1 MAVPETPHESAAAKF
16 AYRLRKLRNERGLS
30 AKDVAAACFVSRE
43 TISAIET
50 RRLPPRLDTAQR
62 LDQFFDLTELAYFE
76 DCYHDILREATWSPF
91 RHYKAQEALAQAIR
105 SYEPLHIYGV
115 FQTEAYARHLVGSCE
130 PPHKVEKYVA
140 LRMSRQEIL
149 TRDKNPPQIVAVLR
163 ESVLRETVGGPQVMN
178 EQLARLLEISELP
191 HVGIHIVP
199 MKQPVFAQGMFALLT
214 YDEEADLGYVETDVG
229 GHVIEPTEQ
238 VNLLSMRFNRILGD
252 ALSGHASQELIR
264 TIMESL

>member
-91 RHYKAQEALAQAIR
+91 RHYTAQEALARAIR
-105 SYEPLHIYGV
+105 SYHPLHVGGL
-115 FQTEAYARHLVGSCE
+115 FQTEAYTRQLLTDAAE
-130 PPHKVEKYVA
+130 PPNRVDEGVA
-140 LRMSRQEIL
+140 LRMSRQEVL
-149 TRDKNPPQIVAVLR
+149 TREDPPHIVAVVRESALR
-163 ESVLRETVGGPQVMN
+163 EVVGGPQLME
-178 EQLARLLEISELP
+178 EQFNRLLEVSELS
-191 HVGIHIVP
+191 HVAIHVVP
-199 MKQPVFAQGMFALLT
+199 IGRVVFPRGMFMLLT
-214 YDEEADLGYVETDVG
+214 YDAEADLGYVETDVG
-229 GHVIEPTEQ
+229 GNIVEPTEQ
-238 VNLLSMRFNRILGD
+238 VNLLSVRFGRILGD
-252 ALSGHASQELIR
+252 ALSVHESRDLIR